1 MDQQTST
8 LFFFLAT
15 ASTSLLKVRARES
28 ILHSYEINF
37 MSNLAIWNEKQA
49 VFLHVLEYK
58 QIISETRQ
66 CGKLEYCYSQNNI
79 EPTYIFN

>member
-1 MDQQTST
+1 
-8 LFFFLAT
+8 
-15 ASTSLLKVRARES
+15 
-28 ILHSYEINF
+28 

-79 EPTYIFN
+79 EPNMYIN